1 MSRLAAKPCWEDM
14 RRQLT
19 FRCEDHEDLSNCP
32 DSLVVYSENSGQF
45 GIRVHDRGSS
55 SIAIRHRPWCGATLV
70 RRCIGVR
77 MEMEGAKSRMFT
89 RRICLLIYS

>member
-45 GIRVHDRGSS
+45 GIRVHDGGSS
-55 SIAIRHRPWCGATLV
+55 SIAIRHCPWCGATLV
-70 RRCIGVR
+70 
-77 MEMEGAKSRMFT
+77 
-89 RRICLLIYS
+89 

>member
-55 SIAIRHRPWCGATLV
+55 SIAIRHCPWCGATLV
-70 RRCIGVR
+70 WGWKWKGRRVG
-77 MEMEGAKSRMFT
+77 
-89 RRICLLIYS
+89 CLRDGSVGQFI

>member
-1 MSRLAAKPCWEDM
+1 MSRLAAKPCCEDM

-45 GIRVHDRGSS
+45 GIRVHDGGSS
-55 SIAIRHRPWCGATLV
+55 SNSYSTLSLV
-70 RRCIGVR
+70 RRYIGVR
-77 MEMEGAKSRMFT
+77 MEMEGAKSRMFM